1 MKDYLIILAG
11 SPRGGEETWNS
22 MYKYVKEPLNA
33 DLAICCSDRWNQDTS
48 LFKKANYVWT
58 FKEME
63 NYFTE
68 YYEKNFDGTW
78 MDYFNMGKDTG
89 LYSSG
94 SIHFVFKDIILRKY
108 IEILKKYKYI
118 IYTRF
123 DQYHTDVH
131 PRIVNDEIL
140 IPEGEDYSG
149 ICDRHAAFPSKYSRK
164 FLGICEYISNSE
176 SLSSSRSFINCE
188 STFEDHLEKE
198 ELIGKVK
205 RYKRSQFTASLN
217 GEHTNWRV
225 AKYKIYFKQN
235 LMMKYPTEF
244 MQSIS
249 NKIDKYGF
257 RSFFLLDKK
266 LLLNYLY
273 LRTRINLGK
282 LKNLNS

>member
-1 MKDYLIILAG
+1 
-11 SPRGGEETWNS
+11 
-22 MYKYVKEPLNA
+22 
-33 DLAICCSDRWNQDTS
+33 
-48 LFKKANYVWT
+48 
-58 FKEME
+58 ME

-68 YYEKNFDGTW
+68 YYEKMMVHGWTILIW
-78 MDYFNMGKDTG
+78 EKIQDYS
-89 LYSSG
+89 LG
-94 SIHFVFKDIILRKY
+94 SIHFVFKDIILRNY

-235 LMMKYPTEF
+235 LMMKY
-244 MQSIS
+244 
-249 NKIDKYGF
+249 
-257 RSFFLLDKK
+257 
-266 LLLNYLY
+266 LLNLCS
-273 LRTRINLGK
+273 LFQIKLINID
-282 LKNLNS
+282 LNNFSY